1 MRHRLVTS
9 IGLIAALVVLPSVG
23 RTVLAQARSAAKP
36 SIPRTPDGKPDLQG
50 AWSFANVTP
59 FERPAEF
66 GEKVELSDA
75 EVQEFEE
82 QVAARSNQDEG
93 RKRGTA
99 ADVSRAYNDFWY
111 DRGTRVASTRQS
123 SIVVD
128 PPNGRVPPLT
138 PEAQA
143 RASARSAARKQRGPA
158 DGPEDR
164 SLGERCI
171 LGFNAGPPFA
181 PSAYNNNIQITQTKD
196 YVVVMTE
203 MVHDA
208 RIVPL
213 DGRKH
218 LPSSVKPWMG
228 DSRGRWDGDTLVIET
243 TNFSEKNL
251 YRNATPNL
259 KLVERFTRI
268 DADTLVYEFTI
279 NDPATWTAPWTGRVP
294 LEKLDGEIYEYAC
307 HEGNLGLEGI
317 MKGSRADEANAQQ
330 KPR

>member
-1 MRHRLVTS
+1 MWQRSLGSV
-9 IGLIAALVVLPSVG
+9 GLITALAFAGSGDGTVFAQTRSTSTPSV
-23 RTVLAQARSAAKP
+23 
-36 SIPRTPDGKPDLQG
+36 PRTPDGKPDLQG

-59 FERPAEF
+59 FERPAAL
-66 GEKVELSDA
+66 GEKTTLSDE
-75 EVQEFEE
+75 EVAQIEE
-82 QVAARSNQDEG
+82 QAAANSKQDEK
-93 RKRGTA
+93 RQRGTA
-99 ADVSRAYNDFWY
+99 ADVGRAYNDFWY
-111 DRGTRVASTRQS
+111 DRGTRAASTRQS

-128 PPNGRVPPLT
+128 PPNGRVPSLT
-138 PEAQA
+138 ADAQQ
-143 RASARSAARKQRGPA
+143 RASTRAAARKQRGPA

-213 DGRKH
+213 DDRKH
-218 LPSSVKPWMG
+218 LPASVRPWMG
-228 DSRGRWDGDTLVIET
+228 DSRGRWEGDTLVIET

-259 KLVERFTRI
+259 KLVEKFSRL
-268 DADTLVYEFTI
+268 DADTLIYEFTL
-279 NDPATWTAPWTGRVP
+279 NDPATWATPWTGRVP
-294 LEKLDGEIYEYAC
+294 LEKLDGAIYEYAC
-307 HEGNLGLEGI
+307 HEGNLGMEGI
-317 MKGSRADEANAQQ
+317 LKGTRADEANA
-330 KPR
+330 PTSR